1 MPEDA
6 SKNKKP
12 VEGAGST
19 GEAAQKKKK
28 KLDIRGL
35 VCPYTFVKAKLAIE
49 DMELGEVLEIVL
61 DYPEAAHNIPKSMQ
75 DHGQKVLKVEQ
86 TGIKEWIIAV
96 RKEKD

>member
-1 MPEDA
+1 MPEKVSDSRDKKETERTEEA
-6 SKNKKP
+6 GRGKNKN
-12 VEGAGST
+12 
-19 GEAAQKKKK
+19 
-28 KLDIRGL
+28 LDIRGL

-61 DYPEAAHNIPKSMQ
+61 DYPEAVHNIPKSMQ

-86 TGIKEWIIAV
+86 TGIKEWVIIV